1 MPRAKLP
8 TKPVEYPSSDGTPMA
23 ETDIHRDL
31 MVDLISRLRQWFSA
45 RQDAYVSGNLF
56 VYYQEG
62 DPRKVLAPDCFVVF
76 GVPSGPRD
84 TFKTWEEGAYPAV
97 VIELTSKTTQRE
109 DLSAKFD
116 TYQNVWQVKEYFL
129 FDPLEEYLEPSL
141 LGYRLSRGELRPV
154 KPTKSVLLSKVL
166 GITLSREGWRL
177 VLRDPASGKE
187 LPTVEAAAAEA
198 EIARLK
204 AELAALRRGMNP
216 T

>member
-1 MPRAKLP
+1 
-8 TKPVEYPSSDGTPMA
+8 
-23 ETDIHRDL
+23 
-31 MVDLISRLRQWFSA
+31 
-45 RQDAYVSGNLF
+45 
-56 VYYQEG
+56 
-62 DPRKVLAPDCFVVF
+62 
-76 GVPSGPRD
+76 
-84 TFKTWEEGAYPAV
+84 V

-204 AELAALRRGMNP
+204 AELAALRRQHP
-216 T
+216 TA